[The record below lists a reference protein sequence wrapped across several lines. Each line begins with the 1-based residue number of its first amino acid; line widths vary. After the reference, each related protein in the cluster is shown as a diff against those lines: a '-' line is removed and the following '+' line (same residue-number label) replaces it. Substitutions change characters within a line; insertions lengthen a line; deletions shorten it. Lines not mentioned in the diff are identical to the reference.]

1 LKKWWLFTKEVDG
14 ILTVCI
20 CDLGV
25 GIPRSL
31 KENSPHVNPGWFEN
45 MRNYVKE
52 LRKKYNEDS
61 ALIKAAIEIGKTR
74 TNLPNRGK
82 GLSQIIH

>member
-1 LKKWWLFTKEVDG
+1 
-14 ILTVCI
+14 
-20 CDLGV
+20 
-25 GIPRSL
+25 
-31 KENSPHVNPGWFEN
+31 

-82 GLSQIIH
+82 GLSQIIHELNRLPNANVSVSIFSNNGG